1 MIKKVLFDGFS
12 QKCVIGIAY
21 LFLIL
26 AALLPYRDSR
36 IFVAVQVAISL
47 LGVILIGRLLYLI
60 FDPKRGET
68 DGAVSASDNSP
79 AGSSLRM
86 AAYFLLLLAILG
98 PETDG
103 AWALYVLLGISLLSA
118 IFALVAG
125 RWKKD

>member
-1 MIKKVLFDGFS
+1 MIKKILSDGFS

-26 AALLPYRDSR
+26 AALLSYRDSR

-68 DGAVSASDNSP
+68 DGAVCASDNSP

-86 AAYFLLLLAILG
+86 AAYFLLLLVILG

-103 AWALYVLLGISLLSA
+103 VWALYVLLGISLLVT

-125 RWKKD
+125 RRKAE